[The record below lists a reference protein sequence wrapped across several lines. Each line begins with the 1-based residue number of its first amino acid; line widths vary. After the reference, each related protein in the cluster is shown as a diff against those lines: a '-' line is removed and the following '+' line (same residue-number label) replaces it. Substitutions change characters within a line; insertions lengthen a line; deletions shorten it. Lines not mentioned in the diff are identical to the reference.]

1 MTSHD
6 PEFWAKA
13 ADVCG
18 LYLDPPD
25 WRHLAG
31 RGEVG

>member
-1 MTSHD
+1 MT

-25 WRHLAG
+25 NAVVWSVDESSPA
-31 RGEVG
+31 